1 MSAKKQTSALQL
13 AQKVPDQSNESQL
26 PVKSESATSLR
37 LAVSTKSVS
46 ACLLRISWFW

>member
-26 PVKSESATSLR
+26 PVSKNVFAS
-37 LAVSTKSVS
+37 
-46 ACLLRISWFW
+46 LLRISWFFWDFLLFSHAS